1 MKRLP
6 IDYAILG
13 HTYASALSDYLSADG
28 SGSVI
33 YYLGE
38 MVNYEY
44 FAHQLQKLAKNIYL
58 KMTIVFDISMVEDK
72 AKLTQYFVYLK
83 AMFPNSRVIAV
94 APGLQNE
101 ALISNILCCGIYD
114 IVNDDLSSLTDSQR
128 IASVCRIV
136 DTIVDHPKN
145 FADIYGKIQWQVPVL
160 TEKKEEPKGLL
171 ARHRAKKA
179 AKKAEK
185 AALMDAQAKANNTPV
200 QPQIDPYEAFLN
212 GDSVPVI
219 EDQKQASEED
229 VAEVTGGY
237 SDNVEYVE
245 NLDELFE

>member
-44 FAHQLQKLAKNIYL
+44 FANQLQKLAKNIYL

-72 AKLTQYFVYLK
+72 AKLTQYFVYLR
-83 AMFPNSRVIAV
+83 AMFPSSRIIAV
-94 APGLQNE
+94 APGLQND
-101 ALISNILCCGIYD
+101 ALISNILSCGIYD
-114 IVNDDLSSLTDSQR
+114 IVNDNLDSLTDAQR

-136 DTIVDHPKN
+136 DTIVDHPKT

-160 TEKKEEPKGLL
+160 ESNSNEPKGFF
-171 ARHRAKKA
+171 ARRKAKRNRKRRINRHA
-179 AKKAEK
+179 R
-185 AALMDAQAKANNTPV
+185 
-200 QPQIDPYEAFLN
+200 
-212 GDSVPVI
+212 
-219 EDQKQASEED
+219 KQSCRQRMQCRKYRL
-229 VAEVTGGY
+229 TRMKP
-237 SDNVEYVE
+237 S
-245 NLDELFE
+245 